1 VSLRAAIPDDSD
13 DAGLVH
19 WRQHLE
25 TGAVYGELLSRIIE
39 AGWRT
44 LSIGY
49 LAKQSRSPHN
59 KSALAGA
66 ISEYDGAWAA
76 YNGFRISNP
85 FGATLY
91 KDTYSH
97 GSPGMGASVDA
108 LRNSSLKTDDVIG
121 SAGAEAGVRAGTAPD
136 LHRVANKILD
146 RKTGQPVLLK
156 GVAMMGGEYS
166 CVSNAGIFAGPADTS
181 VVKGMASW
189 GINAIRLPMNEDC
202 KPHIAG
208 IYGRLHSSK
217 SASNINI
224 IADRLAGHPR
234 RQPKVLGQG
243 LPGPLRGVH
252 GAPSR
257 PRLRRGARPSLDQF
271 DGASAP

>member
-1 VSLRAAIPDDSD
+1 M
-13 DAGLVH
+13 
-19 WRQHLE
+19 
-25 TGAVYGELLSRIIE
+25 YGELLSRIIE

-49 LAKQSRSPHN
+49 LAKHSRSPLN
-59 KSALAGA
+59 KSALTGA
-66 ISEYDGAWAA
+66 INEYDGAWAA

-121 SAGAEAGVRAGTAPD
+121 SAGAGAGVRAGTAPD

-166 CVSNAGIFAGPADTS
+166 CVSNAGIFAGPADIS

-202 KPHIAG
+202 KPLVASYIAG
-208 IYGRLHSSK
+208 I
-217 SASNINI
+217 
-224 IADRLAGHPR
+224 
-234 RQPKVLGQG
+234 
-243 LPGPLRGVH
+243 
-252 GAPSR
+252 
-257 PRLRRGARPSLDQF
+257 
-271 DGASAP
+271 

>member
-1 VSLRAAIPDDSD
+1 MASLRTAIPDDSD

-49 LAKQSRSPHN
+49 LAKHSRSPLN

-121 SAGAEAGVRAGTAPD
+121 SAGAGAGVRAGTAPD

-166 CVSNAGIFAGPADTS
+166 CVSNAGIFAGPADIT

-202 KPHIAG
+202 KP
-208 IYGRLHSSK
+208 
-217 SASNINI
+217 
-224 IADRLAGHPR
+224 PR
-234 RQPKVLGQG
+234 CCWHLGAI
-243 LPGPLRGVH
+243 LPRVPATLV
-252 GAPSR
+252 
-257 PRLRRGARPSLDQF
+257 
-271 DGASAP
+271 